1 MSEGR
6 GGNNA
11 ILECINLWLGKE
23 DRGEKERERERG
35 RKRAGRGR
43 DLRLDSREKGRL
55 KEGEE
60 E

>member
-23 DRGEKERERERG
+23 DREGGRERERN
-35 RKRAGRGR
+35 KAGRGR
-43 DLRLDSREKGRL
+43 DLRLDSREKGKL
-55 KEGEE
+55 GEEGEE
-60 E
+60 